1 MVQEIRVVLVDDHP
15 IYREGVARTLADAGG
30 IHVVGQATL
39 ASLAFTL
46 TAPVSAATK
55 GSTIVAFEEALQGDF
70 DKRKKKRVK
79 GGSGCDD
86 AGDVLEH
93 PECR

>member
-1 MVQEIRVVLVDDHP
+1 MKKLQ
-15 IYREGVARTLADAGG
+15 LA
-30 IHVVGQATL
+30 L
-39 ASLAFTL
+39 ALSLMA
-46 TAPVSAATK
+46 APVMAADL
-55 GSTIVAFEEALQGDF
+55 SQGVFSIEDMTGATVE
-70 DKRKKKRVK
+70 KRKKKRVK

>member
-1 MVQEIRVVLVDDHP
+1 MKSLIL
-15 IYREGVARTLADAGG
+15 T
-30 IHVVGQATL
+30 ATL

-46 TAPVSAATK
+46 TAAVSAATK
-55 GSTIVAFEEALQGDF
+55 GTTIVAFEEAVQGDF

>member
-1 MVQEIRVVLVDDHP
+1 MK
-15 IYREGVARTLADAGG
+15 TL
-30 IHVVGQATL
+30 ILTATL

-46 TAPVSAATK
+46 TAPVSAASKTD
-55 GSTIVAFEEALQGDF
+55 SITAFEAALQGDF

-86 AGDVLEH
+86 AGDILEH